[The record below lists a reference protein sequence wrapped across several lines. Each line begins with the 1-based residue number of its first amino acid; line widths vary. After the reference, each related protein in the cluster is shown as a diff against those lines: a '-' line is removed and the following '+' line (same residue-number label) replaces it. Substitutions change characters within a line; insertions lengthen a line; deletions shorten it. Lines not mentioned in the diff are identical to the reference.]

1 MPEELLKDKIVR
13 AKKII
18 TLLKKHYPN
27 SQCSLNFKT
36 VHQLM
41 VATILSAQC
50 TDERVI
56 QVTKSLFRKYKSVED
71 FADADPQ
78 QLGRDIYA
86 TGFHNNKAR
95 SIKLSAQQ
103 LLENHGGT
111 MPRRLDELV
120 KLAGVGRK
128 TASVILGAGFGLAEG
143 IVVDTH
149 VARISR
155 LLKFTDRQDR
165 FKIEM
170 DLMKIIPKKD
180 WIGYAYLMIDHGRAI
195 CRARRP
201 DCANC
206 FLSKLCPSAK
216 TLKRS

>member
-1 MPEELLKDKIVR
+1 MPEEPLQDKITR
-13 AKKII
+13 AKKVLK
-18 TLLKKHYPN
+18 LLKKRYPN
-27 SQCSLNFKT
+27 AQCSLNFKT

-50 TDERVI
+50 TDERVN
-56 QVTKSLFRKYKSVED
+56 QVTKSLFKKYKSVED
-71 FADADPQ
+71 FANADLQ
-78 QLGRDIYA
+78 QLGKDIYA

-103 LLENHGGT
+103 LLENHDGR

-155 LLKFTDRQDR
+155 LLAFTDQKNP

-170 DLMKIIPKKD
+170 DLIKIIPKRD

-195 CRARRP
+195 CQARRP
-201 DCANC
+201 DCGSC
-206 FLSKLCPSAK
+206 FLSKFCPSAK
-216 TLKRS
+216 KLKRS

>member
-1 MPEELLKDKIVR
+1 MPEEPLKDKIVR

-18 TLLKKHYPN
+18 TLLKKRYPN
-27 SQCSLNFKT
+27 AKCSLKFKT

-50 TDERVI
+50 TDERVN
-56 QVTKSLFRKYKSVED
+56 QVTKTLFKRYNSIED
-71 FADADPQ
+71 FADADLQ
-78 QLGRDIYA
+78 QLGKDIYA

-103 LLENHGGT
+103 LLENHGGRI
-111 MPRRLDELV
+111 PRRLDELV

-149 VARISR
+149 VARLSR
-155 LLKFTDRQDR
+155 LLAFTDQRNP

-170 DLMKIIPKKD
+170 DLMKIIPKRD
-180 WIGYAYLMIDHGRAI
+180 WIGYAYLMIDHGRAV

-206 FLSKLCPSAK
+206 FLSKLCPSANA
-216 TLKRS
+216 LKPS